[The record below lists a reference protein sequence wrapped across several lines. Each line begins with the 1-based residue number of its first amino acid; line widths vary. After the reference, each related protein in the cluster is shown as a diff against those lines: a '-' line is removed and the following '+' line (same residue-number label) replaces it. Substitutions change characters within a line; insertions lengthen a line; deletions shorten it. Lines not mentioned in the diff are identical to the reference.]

1 MITCGAGRRK
11 RCDDAD
17 LDSAPVRPE
26 TWHMVSE
33 TEFNELIELLRDFI
47 RHEVMPAEAGIDET
61 DEIPPRLIAQA
72 KEMGLYGYA
81 LPSEFGGL
89 GLSVRQQVLLTIE
102 LGYTSPAFRSLFGT
116 NNGIAG
122 QVLVMGG
129 TDSQRK
135 QWLPRLASGEVVAS
149 FALTEPDAG
158 SDPSS
163 LVTSAVPDGDGW
175 VIDGLKRYITNAP
188 AADVFM
194 VFARTDPEAPRGKGI
209 GVFIVPASLAGVSV
223 AAKDHKMGQAGA
235 WTADVSFSGVR
246 VPREALVGEAAAAGY
261 ATAMK
266 SLAHGRLV
274 IAGMCV
280 GVAARLIDE
289 SVTYARERTQGGHP
303 IGEYQLVQAMLA
315 DSKTEYLAARALVL
329 DAAERYEAGT
339 DRRLSPS
346 AAKYF
351 ASEAVGRIAD
361 RAVQIH
367 GGSGYIRGIP
377 VERLYRD
384 VRLFRIYE
392 GTSQIQQLVIA
403 REMLR

>member
-1 MITCGAGRRK
+1 MVTATE
-11 RCDDAD
+11 
-17 LDSAPVRPE
+17 LDQLLDV
-26 TWHMVSE
+26 
-33 TEFNELIELLRDFI
+33 LRDFI
-47 RHEVMPAEAGIDET
+47 RSEVMPAEAGIDES
-61 DEIPPRLIAQA
+61 DEIPARLVAQA

-81 LPSEFGGL
+81 LPAEYGGL
-89 GLSVRQQVLLTIE
+89 GLSVEQQVRLTIE
-102 LGYTSPAFRSLFGT
+102 LGYTCPAFRSLFGT

-122 QVLVMGG
+122 QVLVLAG
-129 TDSQRK
+129 TDQQRK
-135 QWLPRLASGEVVAS
+135 HWLPRLASGEVVAS

-158 SDPSS
+158 SDPSR
-163 LVTSAVPDGDGW
+163 LTTSAAPEDGGW

-194 VFARTDPEAPRGKGI
+194 VFARTDPQAPPGKGI
-209 GVFIVPASLAGVSV
+209 GVFVIPAHTVGVTI
-223 AAKDHKMGQAGA
+223 AARDHKMGQAGA
-235 WTADVSFSGVR
+235 WTADVAFSSVR
-246 VPREALVGEAAAAGY
+246 VPADALVGEAVQAGY
-261 ATAMK
+261 ATAMRT
-266 SLAHGRLV
+266 LAHGRLI
-274 IAGMCV
+274 IAAICV

-289 SVTYARERTQGGHP
+289 SVCYARERSQGGHV

-315 DSKTEYLAARALVL
+315 DSQTEYLAARALVL
-329 DAAERYEAGT
+329 DAALQYDAGT
-339 DRRLSPS
+339 DRRLAPS

-367 GGSGYIRGIP
+367 GGSGYIRGVP

-403 REMLR
+403 REMLS

>member
-1 MITCGAGRRK
+1 
-11 RCDDAD
+11 
-17 LDSAPVRPE
+17 
-26 TWHMVSE
+26 MV
-33 TEFNELIELLRDFI
+33 TQAEFDQLLKLLRDFI
-47 RHEVMPAEAGIDET
+47 RREVMPAEAGIDES

-81 LPSEFGGL
+81 LPSEYGGL
-89 GLSVRQQVLLTIE
+89 GLSVEQQVRVTIE

-122 QVLVMGG
+122 QVLVLAG
-129 TDSQRK
+129 TGEQREH
-135 QWLPRLASGEVVAS
+135 WLPRLASGEVVAS

-158 SDPSS
+158 SDPSR
-163 LVTSAVPDGDGW
+163 LTTTARAVNGDGGW

-194 VFARTDPEAPRGKGI
+194 VFARTDPQAPPGKGI
-209 GVFIVPASLAGVSV
+209 GVFVVPARTAGVAV
-223 AAKDHKMGQAGA
+223 APRDHKMGQAGA
-235 WTADVSFSGVR
+235 WTADVAFTGVR
-246 VPREALVGEAAAAGY
+246 VPADALVGEAAQAGY
-261 ATAMK
+261 ATAMR
-266 SLAHGRLV
+266 SLAHGRLT
-274 IAGMCV
+274 IAGVCV
-280 GVAARLIDE
+280 GVCARLMDE
-289 SVTYARERTQGGHP
+289 SVAYAKERTQGGHA

-315 DSKTEYLAARALVL
+315 DSQTEYLAARALVL
-329 DAAERYEAGT
+329 DAAAQYDAGT
-339 DRRLSPS
+339 DRRLAPS

-367 GGSGYIRGIP
+367 GGSGYIRGIA

-403 REMLR
+403 RELLR

>member
-1 MITCGAGRRK
+1 
-11 RCDDAD
+11 
-17 LDSAPVRPE
+17 
-26 TWHMVSE
+26 MVTT
-33 TEFNELIELLRDFI
+33 TEFDELIEVLRDFI
-47 RHEVMPAEAGIDET
+47 RREVMPAEAGIDES
-61 DEIPPRLIAQA
+61 DEIPDQLITQA

-89 GLSVRQQVLLTIE
+89 GLSVEQQVRLTME

-122 QVLVMGG
+122 QVLVLAG
-129 TDSQRK
+129 TEEQRK

-158 SDPSS
+158 SDPSR
-163 LVTSAVPDGDGW
+163 LVTSAVSHDDGW

-194 VFARTDPEAPRGKGI
+194 VFARTDPQAPPGKGI
-209 GVFIVPASLAGVSV
+209 GVFIVPARLDGVSV
-223 AAKDHKMGQAGA
+223 AARDHKMGQAGA
-235 WTADVSFSGVR
+235 WTADVAFSAVR
-246 VPREALVGEAAAAGY
+246 VPGDALVGEAAAAGY
-261 ATAMK
+261 ATAMR
-266 SLAHGRLV
+266 SLAHGRLI
-274 IAGMCV
+274 IAAMCT
-280 GVAARLIDE
+280 GVMARLIDE
-289 SVTYARERTQGGHP
+289 SVSYASERSQGGRP
-303 IGEYQLVQAMLA
+303 IAGYQLIQAMLA
-315 DSKTEYLAARALVL
+315 DSQTEYMAARALVL
-329 DAAERYEAGT
+329 DAAARYDAGT
-339 DRRLSPS
+339 DQRLAPS

-367 GGSGYIRGIP
+367 GGSGYMRGVP

>member
-1 MITCGAGRRK
+1 
-11 RCDDAD
+11 
-17 LDSAPVRPE
+17 
-26 TWHMVSE
+26 MVST
-33 TEFNELIELLRDFI
+33 TEFDELIEVLRDFI
-47 RHEVMPAEAGIDET
+47 RREIMPAEAGIDES
-61 DEIPPRLIAQA
+61 DEIPDRLIAQA

-81 LPSEFGGL
+81 LPAEFGGL
-89 GLSVRQQVLLTIE
+89 GLSVRQQVLVTME

-122 QVLVMGG
+122 QVLVLAG
-129 TDSQRK
+129 TGEQHK
-135 QWLPRLASGEVVAS
+135 HWLPRLASGEVVAS

-158 SDPSS
+158 SDPSR
-163 LVTSAVPDGDGW
+163 LVTSAVPDPGPDGGW

-188 AADVFM
+188 AADIFM
-194 VFARTDPEAPRGKGI
+194 VFARTDLAAPPGKGI
-209 GVFIVPASLAGVSV
+209 GVFIVPARLAGVSV
-223 AAKDHKMGQAGA
+223 AARDHKMGQAGA
-235 WTADVSFSGVR
+235 WTADVAFSGVR
-246 VPREALVGEAAAAGY
+246 VPRDALVGEAAAAGY
-261 ATAMK
+261 STAMR
-266 SLAHGRLV
+266 SLAHGRLI
-274 IAGMCV
+274 IAALCA

-289 SVTYARERTQGGHP
+289 SVTYARERSQGGHP
-303 IGEYQLVQAMLA
+303 IADYQLVQAMLA
-315 DSKTEYLAARALVL
+315 DSQTEYMAARALVL
-329 DAAERYEAGT
+329 DAAARYDAGT
-339 DRRLSPS
+339 DQRLAPS

-367 GGSGYIRGIP
+367 GGSGYMRGVP